1 MQMERSSSR
10 RKYKNSR
17 YETYF
22 FICGF
27 CMILIILIYGI
38 TTIFKELHEKN
49 VKEKE
54 LESTIVKLRDALD
67 HDFSSFRND
76 MSNKISGLR
85 EDFEVSQ
92 KLFGKAK
99 KYNKNN
105 NNVNNEKKYD
115 KKNNNNK
122 GDEKI
127 SGEQLPCLLVHS
139 SSRPSFRIC
148 TLDPT
153 VHKVSKLIHTSGH
166 LELVSHWPLNR
177 LLQGIDDPLVVDV
190 GSGLGYL
197 ALQACS
203 LGARVIS
210 VEENLMLANL
220 IRTSIGLNEGHLK
233 GTIHV
238 IHGITNTKSS
248 YEKHEVTIDGIV
260 GIKDV
265 HLLHVSSR
273 GNGAIASLLGASKLI
288 SSKRVRYIL
297 LELCP
302 NKSIHKFKEDPLK
315 LLKKLVSIGYNV
327 FDDETAEDGAL
338 TVSELSLLLHG
349 IKGENCKHIFIAR
362 ST

>member
-1 MQMERSSSR
+1 MQMERSSSK

-67 HDFSSFRND
+67 QDFSSFRND

-99 KYNKNN
+99 KYNKNI

-115 KKNNNNK
+115 KNNNNK
-122 GDEKI
+122 GDRKI

-139 SSRPSFRIC
+139 SSQPSFRIC

-210 VEENLMLANL
+210 VEENLMLAN
-220 IRTSIGLNEGHLK
+220 SIGLIDAGYRGELLVRFNYTTQPEDL
-233 GTIHV
+233 V
-238 IHGITNTKSS
+238 ARIHGHQAIVPMFTKVNMDKIYTKGERIAQLVIAETHSA
-248 YEKHEVTIDGIV
+248 EFEIV
-260 GIKDV
+260 
-265 HLLHVSSR
+265 
-273 GNGAIASLLGASKLI
+273 
-288 SSKRVRYIL
+288 
-297 LELCP
+297 E
-302 NKSIHKFKEDPLK
+302 
-315 LLKKLVSIGYNV
+315 
-327 FDDETAEDGAL
+327 
-338 TVSELSLLLHG
+338 ELSDTDRG
-349 IKGENCKHIFIAR
+349 KGGFG
-362 ST
+362 STGA